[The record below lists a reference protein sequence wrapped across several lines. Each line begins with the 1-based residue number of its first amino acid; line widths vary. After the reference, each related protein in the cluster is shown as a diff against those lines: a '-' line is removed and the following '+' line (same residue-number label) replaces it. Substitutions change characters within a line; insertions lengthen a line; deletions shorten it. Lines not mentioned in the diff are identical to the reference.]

1 MTEQRGEA
9 KADRPP
15 GLRHQVMANGGVAS
29 IFLFFLAVCILF
41 GLVTDAFLTE
51 ANILN
56 ILRQSAPLLIVAT
69 AMTFVIT
76 TGGIDLSVGSMLGL
90 VGALSAVLLQAGMP
104 WPLALV
110 GLVLLGAA
118 IGAVQGFFI
127 AYEGI

>member
-1 MTEQRGEA
+1 MSAAGSTAMTEGTA
-9 KADRPP
+9 GKADRPP

-90 VGALSAVLLQAGMP
+90 VGAL
-104 WPLALV
+104 
-110 GLVLLGAA
+110 
-118 IGAVQGFFI
+118 
-127 AYEGI
+127 